1 MLKTVYRSSR
11 RDKHNCQRSDSNLG
25 RFTPQS
31 DAPTTRLL
39 RLAIPCVGV
48 VWRRVTTWPVY
59 AGGQRKKRSTPASST
74 SHRRRASPTTDS
86 RPSSDRLTSA
96 LVSNTPRSPTP
107 ADRISVWI
115 QRNFGLVPVRTANV
129 GACWRPDVEAYPSR
143 PGSLSATSLRTNG
156 QIRTLPEG
164 TVQLQSNPTRTIQ
177 YDARGSR
184 TTSHTETGTPRLRV
198 RRRLR
203 S

>member
-1 MLKTVYRSSR
+1 LRRRGLAPCDDVAGICRWTTEEAVDAREFHESSAAR
-11 RDKHNCQRSDSNLG
+11 IADNRQQAIFRQRS
-25 RFTPQS
+25 
-31 DAPTTRLL
+31 
-39 RLAIPCVGV
+39 V
-48 VWRRVTTWPVY
+48 
-59 AGGQRKKRSTPASST
+59 
-74 SHRRRASPTTDS
+74 
-86 RPSSDRLTSA
+86 RLTSA

-115 QRNFGLVPVRTANV
+115 QRNFGLVPVRTANA

-184 TTSHTETGTPRLRV
+184 TSHTETGTPTIRV